1 VAAEPDTVGRDQ
13 RHQQAAERSVVL
25 TVEFS
30 RSSHRCRNPT
40 GLWSVAQ
47 CTGLRVE
54 DLPAFECCDIDFE
67 NLSLKVV

>member
-1 VAAEPDTVGRDQ
+1 MQLDEIKGISRRLKNQLCSPSSFT
-13 RHQQAAERSVVL
+13 
-25 TVEFS
+25 
-30 RSSHRCRNPT
+30 RSSHRYRNLT

-54 DLPAFECCDIDFE
+54 NFPALEYWDIDFE